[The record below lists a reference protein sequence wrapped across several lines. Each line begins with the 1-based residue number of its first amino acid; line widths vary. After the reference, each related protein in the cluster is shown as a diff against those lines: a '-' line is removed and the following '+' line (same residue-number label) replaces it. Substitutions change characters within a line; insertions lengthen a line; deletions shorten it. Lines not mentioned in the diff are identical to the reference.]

1 MSSMGVKIDQF
12 DIPVCNSF
20 QAKILNDQLCYEVD
34 LSRFTHKDISMEE
47 LKSGLTFILDYNI
60 DRQVY
65 LNDGK
70 KNVSMKNHIVESDHE
85 HHASIHLD
93 TVGKVYRV

>member
-20 QAKILNDQLCYEVD
+20 EAKILNDQLCYEVD
-34 LSRFTHKDISMEE
+34 LSRFAHKDISMED
-47 LKSGLTFILDYNI
+47 LKSGFTFIMDYNI

-65 LNDGK
+65 LNEG
-70 KNVSMKNHIVESDHE
+70 KNVSMKNHIVGSDHE
-85 HHASIHLD
+85 QHASIHLD
-93 TVGKVYRV
+93 TVGKVY